1 MEILDIGK
9 GKLTV
14 SYNNGTTIII
24 PSQMFPLNRKLEFF
38 TSENTEDFYDQ
49 FIESIFNSVRARPG
63 KCYYNARDLVDALV
77 KSNVDKSRIK
87 TYVGWLFIGDTI
99 PVHHCFVMIDKKHI
113 LDFGPLKQFENS
125 YDTNEKEEFEKF
137 KKDLAKNESL
147 PNSKKM
153 TFGKAIKVVAYA
165 VSECSPEEGEKI
177 RAKLEK
183 SFPKHISFD

>member
-1 MEILDIGK
+1 MEIKQISKNKVIVTYDDGK
-9 GKLTV
+9 
-14 SYNNGTTIII
+14 TIKI
-24 PSQMFPLNRKLEFF
+24 PSQMFPLNRELEFF
-38 TSENTEDFYDQ
+38 TSDNTEELHDEY
-49 FIESIFNSVRARPG
+49 IESIFNSVNPRVG
-63 KCYYNARDLVDALV
+63 KCYYNAKDLVDALV
-77 KSNVDKSRIK
+77 KGNVESSHIK

-99 PVHHCFVMIDKKHI
+99 PIHHCFVMIDKKHI
-113 LDFGPLKQFENS
+113 LDFGPLKQFEIL
-125 YDTNEKEEFEKF
+125 YDTNEKEELEEF
-137 KKDLAKNESL
+137 KRDLAKNESL